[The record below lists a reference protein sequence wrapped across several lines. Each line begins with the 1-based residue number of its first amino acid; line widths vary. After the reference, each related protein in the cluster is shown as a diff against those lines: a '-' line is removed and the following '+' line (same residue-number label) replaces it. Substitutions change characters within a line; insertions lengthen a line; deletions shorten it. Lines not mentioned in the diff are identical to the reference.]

1 MSLRLKLSVMCLLM
15 IGILVGCGTKKQEE
29 SKFALTGKIEG
40 VVNSKAVLISHFETG
55 VVQDTVEVKEGAFTF
70 KGNYAEPTHAYLT
83 IEGVDNLLSLYVENG
98 NMIVT
103 GTAKDFRNSKVT
115 GGKTQEDINA
125 YNEQKQAIQEKY
137 KPIIAEYYNK
147 ETTKERKEELEEK
160 IESRKV
166 ELERF
171 DSKFIRENPTSD
183 YSAMLISYQLSG
195 KKATEVEKILSGL
208 NPQLQKNPLIVKLKA
223 KNDEMKSLEVG
234 MDKLM
239 ANASNVS
246 YKVDTKF
253 KGADYGDVVYLG
265 VFTNNNICVLQK
277 DGSIKIVKPNGNEV
291 KSLKPEFE
299 GAASAIAVGESN
311 TIYLLATLQKKVR
324 KKYRGKSYDRMVAV
338 GVECTVLNDKGEKI
352 NKYRLEGLKTATG
365 ARVCDGTLM
374 VADCQNKNIVM
385 FDAKNGEKTASLE
398 RLRTCCGILDFSV
411 NENKEILVA
420 NLGAFRVEGFNFE
433 GKQLLA
439 FGQRGKELNDF
450 HGCCNPVSVNSLS
463 NGAIVT
469 VEKDPTRI
477 KIYSK
482 EGAKQIEGIEELVTG
497 CTYIPMTVDANDNL
511 YLASQKKGIVRCVSV
526 KS

>member
-1 MSLRLKLSVMCLLM
+1 MNLKAILIVISLLVLSV
-15 IGILVGCGTKKQEE
+15 LVGCEPSKEKE
-29 SKFALTGKIEG
+29 SKFVLTGKIEG
-40 VVNSKAVLISHFETG
+40 VSNSKAFLTSHFETG
-55 VVQDTVEVKEGAFTF
+55 VVQDTVEVSDGKFIF
-70 KGNYAEPTHAYLT
+70 IGNYAEPTHAYLS

-98 NMIVT
+98 NMTVT
-103 GTAKDFRNSKVT
+103 GVAKDFRNATVT
-115 GGKTQEDINA
+115 GGKTQDDINA
-125 YNEQKQAIQEKY
+125 YNAQKKAVFDKY
-137 KPIIAEYYNK
+137 KPIVAEYYNK

-160 IESRKV
+160 LESRKV
-166 ELERF
+166 EMEGF
-171 DSKFIRENPTSD
+171 DSKFIQENPTSN
-183 YSAMLISYQLSG
+183 YSALLISYEISG
-195 KKATEVEKILSGL
+195 KSAVEANKILSGL
-208 NPQLQKNPLIVKLKA
+208 DPELQKNPLIVKLKA

-277 DGSIKIVKPNGNEV
+277 DGTIKIVKPNGNEV

-299 GAASAIAVGESN
+299 GAASAIAVSKSN

-338 GVECTVLNDKGEKI
+338 GVECTVLTEKGEQI
-352 NKYRLEGLKTATG
+352 NKYRLSGLKTATG

-374 VADCQNKNIVM
+374 VADYQNKNIVM
-385 FDAKNGEKTASLE
+385 FDAKSGKETASLE

-411 NENKEILVA
+411 NEKKEILVA

-511 YLASQKKGIVRCVSV
+511 YLASQKKGIVKCISQN
-526 KS
+526 

>member
-15 IGILVGCGTKKQEE
+15 IGILVGCGPKKQEE
-29 SKFALTGKIEG
+29 SKFSLTGKIEG
-40 VVNSKAVLISHFETG
+40 VSNSKAILISHFETG
-55 VVQDTVEVKEGAFTF
+55 AVQDTVEVKEGTFTF
-70 KGNYAEPTHAYLT
+70 KGNYEEPTHAYLSV
-83 IEGVDNLLSLYVENG
+83 EGVNNLLSLYVENG
-98 NMIVT
+98 NMLVT

-115 GGKTQEDINA
+115 GGKTQEDIDR
-125 YNEQKQAIQEKY
+125 Y
-137 KPIIAEYYNK
+137 KSLKLDLSKSYQPLVNEYYNK
-147 ETTKERKEELEEK
+147 NTTKKRKEEVEK
-160 IESRKV
+160 
-166 ELERF
+166 ELEKRTEELQEF
-171 DSKFIRENPTSD
+171 DSKFIKENPTSY
-183 YSAMLISYQLSG
+183 YSAILVKSKIEG
-195 KKATEVEKILSGL
+195 KSAAEADKILNSL
-208 NPQLQKNPLIVKLKA
+208 DSQLQKNPLIVKLKA

-234 MDKLM
+234 MDQLM

-253 KGADYGDVVYLG
+253 KGAGYGNVVYLG
-265 VFTNNNICVLQK
+265 VLTNNNICVLQK
-277 DGSIKIVKPNGNEV
+277 DGSIKIVKPNGKEV

-385 FDAKNGEKTASLE
+385 FDAKNGKKTASLE

-411 NENKEILVA
+411 NKKKEILVA

-511 YLASQKKGIVRCVSV
+511 YLASQKKGIVKCVSV